1 MLTHMEPQDYTWVT
15 PPPIFQL
22 TLKFL
27 HHRKPS
33 LCPLARF
40 IPLIYTHC
48 TCSPLLHLLVRLLP
62 PPVDCDRLESRELP
76 YSYLCRLLGLVD
88 AQGLLEAKEWWSAVC
103 QWSHWAATTCVHL
116 AGWAITHR
124 SKAGT
129 SEPHL
134 ACKLFGLAGR
144 KLSTLE
150 FCN

>member
-1 MLTHMEPQDYTWVT
+1 MLTHVEPQDYTWVT

-103 QWSHWAATTCVHL
+103 Q
-116 AGWAITHR
+116 
-124 SKAGT
+124 
-129 SEPHL
+129 
-134 ACKLFGLAGR
+134 
-144 KLSTLE
+144 
-150 FCN
+150 